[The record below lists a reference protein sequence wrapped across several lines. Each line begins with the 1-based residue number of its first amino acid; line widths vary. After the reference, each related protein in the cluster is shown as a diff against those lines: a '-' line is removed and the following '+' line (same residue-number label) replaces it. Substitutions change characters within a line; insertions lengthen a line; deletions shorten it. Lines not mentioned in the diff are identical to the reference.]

1 MDMDIIL
8 GLYRDYKYLSNHFE
22 SQELFFNSRGR
33 KSDI

>member
-8 GLYRDYKYLSNHFE
+8 GLYRDYKYLSKYFE
-22 SQELFFNSRGR
+22 SQELFVNSRGR